1 MKFFFLLVGAAATA
15 KNANDAKRN
24 FLKDRLEQM
33 RARAGTKS
41 MMQTKSKLKVE
52 EKMGKVPSEF
62 FQKPTEYEVIQQN
75 SAVGEVDPNPRP
87 DGPLEPEW

>member
-1 MKFFFLLVGAAATA
+1 
-15 KNANDAKRN
+15 
-24 FLKDRLEQM
+24 M
-33 RARAGTKS
+33 RARAGTKSKHAS
-41 MMQTKSKLKVE
+41 MMQTKSKLKAE
-52 EKMGKVPSEF
+52 EKMGRVPSEF